1 MTIYCFVIEFLRI
14 KSGCNSM
21 VECQLPK
28 LKVASSILVTRSKI
42 LMIEKEKNRQ
52 PEKAVGHLKSIA
64 NIDVDRSFLKKVLAT
79 WH

>member
-1 MTIYCFVIEFLRI
+1 
-14 KSGCNSM
+14 
-21 VECQLPK
+21 
-28 LKVASSILVTRSKI
+28 